1 MHICHK
7 GTFGSLCCQYIN
19 VSFHPSMLS
28 KCITLD
34 LICAR
39 LHLDSQVQVP
49 LYVATKMASIRRS
62 SFLVP
67 SPETYARAALR
78 WIGYEPRCTPY
89 WPHSL
94 VWCLLSVIPEFVI
107 DQWRLGFC
115 MNIRKRGQ
123 LKDAQKKLQ

>member
-1 MHICHK
+1 MRPGARSPRRPCLP
-7 GTFGSLCCQYIN
+7 FAASN
-19 VSFHPSMLS
+19 PSS
-28 KCITLD
+28 D
-34 LICAR
+34 APPPR
-39 LHLDSQVQVP
+39 LPLPSPPPSPPPPPSVP

-107 DQWRLGFC
+107 DQWRLSFC

-123 LKDAQKKLQ
+123 LKDAQKTLQ